1 MIQQLIYFN
10 KKQIL
15 LLKIVAEMYKNN
27 LKDLGF
33 MAWIILPKED
43 YPGKP
48 R

>member
-1 MIQQLIYFN
+1 MIQKLIYFN

-15 LLKIVAEMYKNN
+15 SLKIAAEMHKDN

-33 MAWIILPKED
+33 MARTILPKED